1 MSANK
6 KINIV
11 PESVFNVLKGK
22 GISQKKLTCLLDDV
36 SFCTIN
42 YEHCHGKDRHSTN
55 VLKLIAIIQYLWN
68 ENVVLNER
76 LRALMSE
83 QPTKK
88 TIKKKSIHK
97 WKFQCVK
104 CGEWYPHSKVEVWD
118 ENPSVIRY
126 ICHRCQE
133 EEGV

>member
-11 PESVFNVLKGK
+11 PESVFAILKGH
-22 GISQKKLTCLLDDV
+22 GISKCKLESLMQDITTDIACSEMCDGDCP
-36 SFCTIN
+36 SN
-42 YEHCHGKDRHSTN
+42 RR
-55 VLKLIAIIQYLWN
+55 VLKLIAVVQYLWN
-68 ENVVLNER
+68 ENVVLKER
-76 LRALMSE
+76 VETNM
-83 QPTKK
+83 QNVPKK
-88 TIKKKSIHK
+88 PRVPKYK
-97 WKFQCVK
+97 CVK

-133 EEGV
+133 AEI

>member
-11 PESVFNVLKGK
+11 PESVFAILKGH
-22 GISQKKLTCLLDDV
+22 GISKCKLESLMQDITTDIACSEMCDGDCP
-36 SFCTIN
+36 SN
-42 YEHCHGKDRHSTN
+42 RR
-55 VLKLIAIIQYLWN
+55 VLKLIALVQYLWN
-68 ENVVLNER
+68 ENVVLKER
-76 LRALMSE
+76 VETNMQNVPKKPRV
-83 QPTKK
+83 PKYNTKNR
-88 TIKKKSIHK
+88 
-97 WKFQCVK
+97 FQCVK

-133 EEGV
+133 AEGV